1 MVTVSL
7 TQEEKKKSKLSY
19 FKWRESLV
27 FCEAGEIEIGEIY
40 MKKRLFYVAI
50 LCLILTGCGANYTDG
65 TYEAKSSLYE
75 GDSSQG
81 IPGGDYGIV
90 RIRIENGKFIECT
103 YEMYDPDGV
112 IKGSEY
118 GKDSDKELYQFAQ
131 KSVQAGQH
139 YAEQLIEKQ
148 FLDDVDA
155 VSGATTAYTQFIE
168 AARQAL
174 SQAES

>member
-27 FCEAGEIEIGEIY
+27 FCEAGEIEIGGIY

-90 RIRIENGKFIECT
+90 RIRIENGKFIQSHSIYFLSIYRYFLSCVSSKRQIYAT
-103 YEMYDPDGV
+103 VQSYSVYL
-112 IKGSEY
+112 IKRN
-118 GKDSDKELYQFAQ
+118 LN
-131 KSVQAGQH
+131 
-139 YAEQLIEKQ
+139 L
-148 FLDDVDA
+148 
-155 VSGATTAYTQFIE
+155 TA
-168 AARQAL
+168 
-174 SQAES
+174 